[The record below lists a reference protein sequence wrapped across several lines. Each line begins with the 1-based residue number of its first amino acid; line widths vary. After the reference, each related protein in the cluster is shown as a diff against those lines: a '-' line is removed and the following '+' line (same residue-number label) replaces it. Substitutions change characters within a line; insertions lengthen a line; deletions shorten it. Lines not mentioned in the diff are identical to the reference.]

1 MLKTVML
8 LVLVTLSVFSHVQAE
23 ASRLPSEQV
32 KSVDIPASVSEQ
44 VKNQADKLVKA
55 TLSEDYDGV
64 IALTYPPI
72 IAKIGGPSMA
82 AKIAYEAVR
91 LLNER
96 GVRIANL
103 TVGEP
108 INYLTSDTKQLVV
121 LNAQLELTSE
131 QGKVNTQSFLL
142 ALKEPNQDWLFID
155 NNALKNVDELKV
167 YFPGLPD
174 DFSLPQKSVKF
185 TPTNND

>member
-1 MLKTVML
+1 MFKILMLVA
-8 LVLVTLSVFSHVQAE
+8 LVGSSAINLGYANSVSTTKEQVVAE
-23 ASRLPSEQV
+23 AIPTQV
-32 KSVDIPASVSEQ
+32 KAQ
-44 VKNQADKLVKA
+44 VRAQANKLVKA
-55 TLSEDYDGV
+55 TLAEDYDAV

-108 INYLTSDTKQLVV
+108 INYFNAEPKQLVV

-131 QGKVNTQSFLL
+131 QGKVNTESFLL
-142 ALKEPNQDWLFID
+142 AIKEQDKDWLFID
-155 NNALKNVDELKV
+155 NNALKSTDELKA
-167 YFPGLPD
+167 YFPALPT

-185 TPTNND
+185 TPADR